1 MNDKLV
7 ENQSGEKNSCHWSQ
21 VSYTIGLISSVW
33 MITFVSNKTQANFLA
48 NVCFSLFPIPQLF
61 TIWDFDII
69 YAN

>member
-1 MNDKLV
+1 MINWFKTKA
-7 ENQSGEKNSCHWSQ
+7 EKKTAATE

-33 MITFVSNKTQANFLA
+33 MITFMSNKTQANFLA